1 MSRIRTDIENL
12 LLHEMV
18 EEDNAFILSEDT
30 VDDII
35 PTNTDSLF
43 GDNSSSD
50 DLDDILDG
58 EYDDA
63 LF

>member
-18 EEDNAFILSEDT
+18 EEDNAMIMAEDT
-30 VDDII
+30 IDDII

-43 GDNSSSD
+43 GDCSSD

-58 EYDDA
+58 DYDDA

>member
-1 MSRIRTDIENL
+1 MSRIRTDIESL

-18 EEDNAFILSEDT
+18 EEDNAMIMAEDT
-30 VDDII
+30 IDDII

-43 GDNSSSD
+43 GDSSSD

-58 EYDDA
+58 EYDDT

>member
-18 EEDNAFILSEDT
+18 EEDNAMIMAEDT
-30 VDDII
+30 IDDII

-43 GDNSSSD
+43 GDSSSD

-58 EYDDA
+58 EYDDT